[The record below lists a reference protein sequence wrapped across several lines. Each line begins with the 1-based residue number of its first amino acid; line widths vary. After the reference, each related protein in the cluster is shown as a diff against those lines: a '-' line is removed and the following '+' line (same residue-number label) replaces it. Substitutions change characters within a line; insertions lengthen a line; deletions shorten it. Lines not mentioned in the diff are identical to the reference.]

1 VSDRRRERLTTTSTG
16 PVRTLDL
23 GRGSSIQG
31 ASQGETT
38 LDLSD
43 PPRQPRSPHPTD
55 EDGAKVVTRD
65 AKEVS
70 DAVFDRLSAEFG
82 DRIDADTIR
91 RVAIQEIALFEN
103 AKVRTFVPLI
113 AWRLARFRLLEG
125 SSPRR
130 HRRSAT

>member
-43 PPRQPRSPHPTD
+43 PPRQPRSPHSTD
-55 EDGAKVVTRD
+55 EDGTKVVTRD

-82 DRIDADTIR
+82 DRIDAEPSAVLPSKRSPCSITR
-91 RVAIQEIALFEN
+91 RFG
-103 AKVRTFVPLI
+103 R
-113 AWRLARFRLLEG
+113 
-125 SSPRR
+125 SSR
-130 HRRSAT
+130 